1 MEAKNKQTM
10 RRFLQGPLLYLALLA
25 IILAIVQSLVNTSP
39 VKPKT
44 LSYSSL
50 LEWIESD
57 AGSDLGKSG
66 DPEKTIDGLII
77 QQTKVYGRIE
87 NSLVKEADFGTH
99 YDFEAVIPSED
110 QFYKDVNQIYKNLLG
125 HDVSPTEYTFTVTNK
140 LPDSPSWIIGLLPY
154 LIMILLFGTFIF
166 MMMRQQAGSGKGGAM
181 SFGKSRARL
190 NDPAKNKVTFGD
202 VAGADE
208 EKEELKEIVDY
219 LRDPKKFTELGAK
232 IPTGVLLIGP
242 PGTGKT
248 LLARA
253 VAGEAK
259 VPFFTISGS
268 DFMEMFVGVGASR
281 VRDLFDQA
289 RRAAP
294 AIIFIDEIDAVGR
307 QRGTGLGGSHDE
319 REQTLNQ
326 LLVEMDGFSQNQGI
340 IVLAATNRADVLDPA
355 LLRPGRFDRRITV
368 NYPDV
373 VGREAVLRIHAK
385 NKPLA
390 DDVDLHRIAQ
400 QTPYFT
406 GADLMNLM
414 NEAALLAARR
424 NEKRITL
431 EMIEESIVR
440 VMAGP
445 EKKSLRVTDE
455 DRRQTAYHECGH
467 AIVSY
472 YIPECDPVREVTTI
486 PRGMA
491 AGYTLYIPKDER
503 QHMSR
508 AEMCAHMAS
517 CMGGRAAEELAFHDQ
532 FTGASNDIKQAT
544 KLARDMVTEYGMSE
558 KLGPV
563 YLGSEREV
571 FLGKSFAQESMG
583 LSEHVTALID
593 AEVQALVDAAY
604 ARAIQILTEH
614 RDQLDGLSKLLAERE
629 KLTGAQFEA
638 FMKNE
643 NPDFI

>member
-1 MEAKNKQTM
+1 MEAKKKNSM
-10 RRFLQGPLLYLALLA
+10 RRFLQGPMIYL
-25 IILAIVQSLVNTSP
+25 IIIVIVLIFAEGVLDVSP
-39 VKPKT
+39 VNSET
-44 LSYSSL
+44 LSYSTL
-50 LEWIESD
+50 LEWVESD
-57 AGSDLGKSG
+57 LKNQQNSNGNPD
-66 DPEKTIDGLII
+66 ETIDALII
-77 QQTKVYGRIE
+77 QQNKLYGRIE
-87 NSLVKEADFGTH
+87 NSDIAEADFGKY
-99 YDFEAVIPSED
+99 YDFESVIPGEE
-110 QFYKDVNQIYKNLLG
+110 QFYKDVDQIYKTVLG
-125 HDVSPTEYTFTVTNK
+125 HEVSPTEYAFTITNK
-140 LPDSPSWIIGLLPY
+140 EVESPSWFMEYLPY
-154 LIMILLFGTFIF
+154 LILIGFFVVMFFF
-166 MMMRQQAGSGKGGAM
+166 MMRQQTGGKNSAM
-181 SFGKSRARL
+181 SFGKARARL
-190 NDPAKNKVTFGD
+190 SDPNKNKVRFHD

-219 LRDPKKFTELGAK
+219 LRNPKKFTDLGAK
-232 IPTGVLLIGP
+232 IPTGVLLVGP

-253 VAGEAK
+253 VAGEAG

-281 VRDLFDQA
+281 VRDLFGEA
-289 RRAAP
+289 RKVAP

-368 NYPDV
+368 NYPDII
-373 VGREAVLRIHAK
+373 GREAILGIHAK
-385 NKPLA
+385 DKPLA
-390 DDVDLHRIAQ
+390 ADVDLHRIAQ
-400 QTPYFT
+400 QTTYFT

-424 NEKRITL
+424 NEKQITL

-445 EKKSLRVTDE
+445 EKKSLRVTEE
-455 DRRQTAYHECGH
+455 DRIQTAYHECGH

-472 YIPECDPVREVTTI
+472 YIPECDAVREVTTI

-503 QHMSR
+503 HHMSR
-508 AEMCAHMAS
+508 ADMCARMAA
-517 CMGGRAAEELAFHDQ
+517 CMGGRAAEELQFHDQ

-563 YLGSEREV
+563 YLGSEREI
-571 FLGKSFAQESMG
+571 FLGKSFAQEGMG

-593 AEVQALVDAAY
+593 AEVQSLVDAAY

-614 RDQLDGLSKLLAERE
+614 RDQLDGLSKYLVERE
-629 KLTGAQFEA
+629 KLTGEEFTE
-638 FMKNE
+638 FMKQGTNINE
-643 NPDFI
+643 

>member
-1 MEAKNKQTM
+1 MEEKKKSALQRFM
-10 RRFLQGPLLYLALLA
+10 RGPLIYLALLA
-25 IILAIVQSLVNTSP
+25 IILLLAQGVTDSSP
-39 VKPKT
+39 VTPRT
-44 LSYSSL
+44 LSYSEL
-50 LEWIESD
+50 LEWVESD
-57 AGSDLGKSG
+57 LKNNLDSTG
-66 DPEKTIDGLII
+66 DPDKTIDSLII
-77 QQTKVYGRIE
+77 QQTTVLGRIE
-87 NSLVKEADFGTH
+87 NSLVSATEFGVY
-99 YDFEAVIPSED
+99 YDFKAVIPSEE
-110 QFYKDVNQIYKNLLG
+110 QFYKDVNLIYKNVLS
-125 HDVSPTEYTFTVTNK
+125 HEASPTEYTFSVTSK
-140 LPDSPSWIIGLLPY
+140 AAEEPSWFVQVLPY
-154 LIMILLFGTFIF
+154 LISFALFGLFIF
-166 MMMRQQAGSGKGGAM
+166 LMMRQQVGGGKNSAM
-181 SFGKSRARL
+181 SFGKARARM
-190 NDPAKNKVTFGD
+190 NDPNKNKVRFDD

-219 LRDPKKFTELGAK
+219 LRDPKKYTDLGAK
-232 IPTGVLLIGP
+232 IPTGVLLVGP

-253 VAGEAK
+253 IAGEAQ

-289 RRAAP
+289 RKVAP

-326 LLVEMDGFSQNQGI
+326 LLVEMDGFAQNRGI

-373 VGREAVLRIHAK
+373 VGREAILRIHAR

-414 NEAALLAARR
+414 NEAALLAAHR
-424 NEKRITL
+424 NEKQITL
-431 EMIEESIVR
+431 SMIEESIVR

-445 EKKSLRVTDE
+445 EKKSLRVTPE
-455 DRRQTAYHECGH
+455 DRLQTAYHECGH

-472 YIPECDPVREVTTI
+472 YIPECDAVREVTTI
-486 PRGMA
+486 PRGAA

-503 QHMSR
+503 HHMSR
-508 AEMCAHMAS
+508 TDMCARMAA
-517 CMGGRAAEELAFHDQ
+517 CMGGRAAEEIQFHDQ

-544 KLARDMVTEYGMSE
+544 KFARDMITEYGMSE

-571 FLGKSFAQESMG
+571 FLGKSFAQESIG
-583 LSEHVTALID
+583 LSQQVAAQID
-593 AEVQALVDAAY
+593 EEVRALVDSAY
-604 ARAIQILTEH
+604 ARAIQILNAH
-614 RDQLDGLSKLLAERE
+614 RDQLDALSKLLCERE
-629 KLTGAQFEA
+629 KLSGEEFEA
-638 FMKNE
+638 FMKGQLLPSE
-643 NPDFI
+643 